1 MSRLIHQRS
10 TLPAASCLIFGAWLV
25 AALCGQ
31 MAAGAAAA
39 GPKVAAPA
47 SVPQLVSAVRKLFDP
62 AATGDWAAAAQQSTV
77 CKDALKK
84 VQADLAKPSAAQQTS
99 LTQITADLAALDTAI
114 AAKQR
119 QAALLSASRIFR
131 GCGAL
136 ADTFINKVPQ
146 PVWQMEYLAREL
158 QVWSADPADL
168 TKLKPLP
175 AQIEAEFNRVGQDVA
190 ARGGDDLALEFVQE
204 MTALNN
210 AATAADFAKSAKP
223 LFDTLDKIQKAY
235 LE

>member
-1 MSRLIHQRS
+1 MSRLVYHRS
-10 TLPAASCLIFGAWLV
+10 PILAAFCLIFGTWLV
-25 AALCGQ
+25 VAPCGQ
-31 MAAGAAAA
+31 TAAGAAPAA
-39 GPKVAAPA
+39 PKAAAPA
-47 SVPQLVSAVRKLFDP
+47 SVPELVSAVRKLFDP
-62 AATGDWAAAAQQSTV
+62 ASTGDWAAAARQSTA

-84 VQADLAKPSAAQQTS
+84 VQTDLAQPNPAQLTS
-99 LTQITADLAALDTAI
+99 LSQITAELAALAAMI

-119 QAALLSASRIFR
+119 QPALLSASRIFR
-131 GCGAL
+131 FSGAL

-146 PVWQMEYLAREL
+146 PVWQMEYLARDL

-204 MTALNN
+204 MSALNN
-210 AATAADFAKSAKP
+210 AATAADFAKATKP